1 MQEYPQYPQGPSMG
15 QAPTQSPM
23 QQSGGAQ
30 GRRLPGALDPRS
42 YDPRR
47 VVDQQQMREQM
58 ARLARAQ
65 AVAKAK
71 AQATSTIFLATVVSL
86 ATSAFGVVAALA
98 WNQAIH
104 DLLTDM
110 LTSNSLLGK
119 AHLSP
124 HATELVYAIVITVI
138 AVTVILTLNRVAS
151 RIAKQSAIDAAEAD
165 AGSV

>member
-1 MQEYPQYPQGPSMG
+1 MQEYPQGPAVG
-15 QAPTQSPM
+15 QAPG
-23 QQSGGAQ
+23 QQPGGPG

-104 DLLTDM
+104 DAIMAVL
-110 LTSNSLLGK
+110 SNKSLLGR
-119 AHLSP
+119 LGLG
-124 HATELVYAIVITVI
+124 TVTMEVVYAIVITVI

-165 AGSV
+165 AGSI

>member
-1 MQEYPQYPQGPSMG
+1 MQEYPQGPAMS
-15 QAPTQSPM
+15 QAPV
-23 QQSGGAQ
+23 QQPGAPA
-30 GRRLPGALDPRS
+30 GRRMPGALDPRS

-47 VVDQQQMREQM
+47 VVDQQQMRDQM
-58 ARLARAQ
+58 ARLAKAQ

-104 DLLTDM
+104 DLLTD
-110 LTSNSLLGK
+110 LLSNKALLGRLGLS
-119 AHLSP
+119 AH
-124 HATELVYAIVITVI
+124 AMELVYAIVITVI
-138 AVTVILTLNRVAS
+138 AVVVILTLNRVAS

-165 AGSV
+165 AGSL

>member
-1 MQEYPQYPQGPSMG
+1 MQEYPQGPAVG
-15 QAPTQSPM
+15 QAPG
-23 QQSGGAQ
+23 QQSGGPG

-65 AVAKAK
+65 AVARAK

-86 ATSAFGVVAALA
+86 ATSALGVVAALA
-98 WNQAIH
+98 WNQAIY
-104 DLLTDM
+104 DLLTDA
-110 LTSNSLLGK
+110 LKNNALLKKLG
-119 AHLSP
+119 LSQ
-124 HATELVYAIVITVI
+124 HAMELVYAIVITVI

-165 AGSV
+165 AGSI